1 MTNILVTGGAG
12 FIGSHFVRALDRKKY
27 EKVVVYDAMTYSSDL
42 NRLKDFDGLIVTG
55 DIGDFEKVIATLRE
69 HEITHIVNF
78 AAESHVDRSIEDVEP
93 FLKTNV
99 FGTVNLM
106 EASSAYWLETS
117 GGYNDKLFVHI
128 STDEVYGESR
138 ERDRPLD
145 ENAPLKPSNPY
156 AASKAAADQFVIA
169 KITGEGFPGMIV
181 RSSNNYGLMQNDEKL
196 IPKIVRCLKDGKD
209 IPLYG
214 NGQQR
219 RCWLYVEDYCRILID
234 LMEKDPI
241 GEIFNVKGA
250 LSMSNH
256 EVACKM
262 REAYASFVN
271 LPVDAVSHIAFVED
285 RKTHDYYYNIEQ
297 SKLLRMGISPA
308 HKHLKDFI
316 DEMQFFIK

>member
-1 MTNILVTGGAG
+1 MANILVTGGAG

-27 EKVVVYDAMTYSSDL
+27 EKVIIYDAMTYSSDL
-42 NRLKDFDGLIVTG
+42 KRLENFAEWIVTG
-55 DIGDFEKVIATLRE
+55 DIGDFEKVLSTLRE
-69 HEITHIVNF
+69 NEITHIVNF
-78 AAESHVDRSIEDVEP
+78 AAESHVDRSIEDLNP
-93 FLKTNV
+93 FLRTNV

-106 EASSAYWLETS
+106 EAASAYWLETD
-117 GGYNDKLFVHI
+117 GGYKDKLFVHI
-128 STDEVYGESR
+128 STDEVYGELR

-169 KITGEGFPGMIV
+169 KISGEGFPGMIV

-196 IPKIVRCLKDGKD
+196 IPKIVRCLKEGKD

-234 LMEKDPI
+234 LIELEPI

-250 LSMSNH
+250 SSMSNL
-256 EVACKM
+256 EVACKL

-271 LPVDAVSHIAFVED
+271 IPVDAVSHIAFVED
-285 RKTHDYYYNIEQ
+285 RKTHDFFYNIDQ
-297 SKLLRMGISPA
+297 SKLQRMNIRPA
-308 HKHLKDFI
+308 QKHLKDYI
-316 DEMQFFIK
+316 DEKQFFIK